1 MENNKSNIISLGC
14 RLNIYESE
22 VIKSLTQRHNITDY
36 TIINSCAVT
45 NKAEKK
51 VSYEIRKAKR
61 SNPSKKIIVTGCAA
75 QINPE
80 KYAQM
85 PEVYLVLGNNE
96 KMDEQVWKNIQN
108 INQVQVD
115 DIFKISFTHNH
126 IIEKFE
132 DKVRAYI

>member
-14 RLNIYESE
+14 RLNIFESE
-22 VIKSLTQRHNITDY
+22 VIKSLTQKHNINDY

-45 NKAEKK
+45 NEAEKK

-61 SNPSKKIIVTGCAA
+61 SNPSKKIILTGCAA
-75 QINPE
+75 QINPK

-96 KMDEQVWKNIQN
+96 KMKEEVWKNIQYF
-108 INQVQVD
+108 NQIQVD
-115 DIFKISFTHNH
+115 DILKLTSTPGNSL
-126 IIEKFE
+126 
-132 DKVRAYI
+132 